1 MDLLHNNWPW
11 PIHVCKINMVYI
23 YIIYY
28 VVSTEYYNLV
38 KHRNITSE
46 LLIQYTAAI
55 DDVTNQ

>member
-1 MDLLHNNWPW
+1 
-11 PIHVCKINMVYI
+11 MVYI